1 MTMSALSFTNPAP
14 SERRLTGG
22 VLFLL
27 AGLAAL
33 GALATNIILP
43 AFPRIGAGLG
53 VSSQEL
59 GVTLSSFFIAFAFG
73 QLLVGPISDRFGRKW
88 LVRGGLA
95 VFVAGSVLCA
105 FADTLSV
112 LVVGRVIQALGACA
126 ASVLSRAIA
135 RDLFDGEALARAL
148 ALTMIA
154 GAAAPGFSPL
164 LGSAFDSLFGWRIT
178 FLVVA
183 AFGVVLALHYSTRAG
198 ETHPADRRAS
208 LAASVVASAYGRLA
222 VDPRFFFPAV
232 SVSLVIGGL
241 YTFFAAAPA
250 ILMNGLGLTAFQ
262 LGLHFASMVLIVF
275 AAGFLAPRL
284 AHRWGQRTVGMIG
297 LFIAFAGSLYMF
309 AFAAAPAFISFTAAI
324 ALYLL
329 GMGLINPLGTAIA
342 LHPFGRQAGLASA
355 LLGFLQMGCAAVGAS
370 LASLLPL
377 QPSAS
382 LAVILTAGS
391 ALAFLVFLPVAL
403 RQPQAELGD
412 SGGVPES
419 KRNPAQRKK

>member
-1 MTMSALSFTNPAP
+1 VL
-14 SERRLTGG
+14 GG
-22 VLFLL
+22 F
-27 AGLAAL
+27 
-33 GALATNIILP
+33 
-43 AFPRIGAGLG
+43 
-53 VSSQEL
+53 
-59 GVTLSSFFIAFAFG
+59 
-73 QLLVGPISDRFGRKW
+73 
-88 LVRGGLA
+88 A

-105 FADTLSV
+105 VADTLSFLV
-112 LVVGRVIQALGACA
+112 LGRVIQALGACA

-164 LGSAFDSLFGWRIT
+164 VGSALDGLFSWRIT

-183 AFGVVLALHYSTRAG
+183 AFGVVLALHYSRSVG
-198 ETHPADRRAS
+198 ETHRADRGAS
-208 LAASVVASAYGRLA
+208 LAASAVASAYGRLA
-222 VDPRFFFPAV
+222 VDPRFLLPAL

-250 ILMNGLGLTAFQ
+250 ILMGELGLTAFQ
-262 LGLHFASMVLIVF
+262 LGLSFATTVLIVF

-284 AHRWGQRTVGMIG
+284 AHRWGERTVGMIG
-297 LFIAFAGSLYMF
+297 LFIALAGSLSMF
-309 AFAAAPAFISFTAAI
+309 AFATAPAFMPFTIAI

-355 LLGFLQMGCAAVGAS
+355 LLGFLQMGCAAIGAS
-370 LASLLPL
+370 FASVLPL

-382 LAVILTAGS
+382 LAVILTTGS
-391 ALAFLVFLPVAL
+391 ALALLVFLPVAL
-403 RQPQAELGD
+403 RQPQAELG
-412 SGGVPES
+412 GAAGVPES
-419 KRNPAQRKK
+419 TGG

>member
-1 MTMSALSFTNPAP
+1 MPRRAQEAVMSARSIATPVS

-22 VLFLL
+22 TLFLL

-43 AFPRIGAGLG
+43 SFPRIGAGLG
-53 VSSQEL
+53 ASSQEL
-59 GVTLSSFFIAFAFG
+59 GLTLSSFFVAFAFG
-73 QLLVGPISDRFGRKW
+73 QLLAGPLSDRFGRRW
-88 LVRGGLA
+88 LVLGGLA
-95 VFVAGSVLCA
+95 VFIAGSVLCA
-105 FADTLSV
+105 FADTLSF
-112 LVVGRVIQALGACA
+112 LILGRVIQALGACA

-154 GAAAPGFSPL
+154 MAAAPGFSPL
-164 LGSAFDSLFGWRIT
+164 LGSALDGLFGWRIT

-183 AFGVVLALHYSTRAG
+183 AFGTVFALHYSTSVG
-198 ETHPADRRAS
+198 ETHPADRRVS
-208 LAASVVASAYGRLA
+208 LAASAVISAYGRLA
-222 VDPRFFFPAV
+222 VDARFLLPAL

-250 ILMNGLGLTAFQ
+250 ILMDQLGLTALQ
-262 LGLHFASMVLIVF
+262 LGLNFAITVLIVF

-297 LFIAFAGSLYMF
+297 LFIALAGSLLLC
-309 AFAAAPAFISFTAAI
+309 AFAATPAFPSFTIAI

-370 LASLLPL
+370 FASVLPL

-382 LAVILTAGS
+382 LAVILTTGS
-391 ALAFLVFLPVAL
+391 ALALLVFLPVAL
-403 RQPQAELGD
+403 LQPQLGG
-412 SGGVPES
+412 SGGVAES
-419 KRNPAQRKK
+419 IGE

>member
-1 MTMSALSFTNPAP
+1 MPAHAATPPAP
-14 SERRLTGG
+14 PERRLTGG
-22 VLFLL
+22 TLFLL

-43 AFPRIGAGLG
+43 AFPRIGASLG

-59 GVTLSSFFIAFAFG
+59 GLTLSSFFVAFAFG
-73 QLLVGPISDRFGRKW
+73 QLVAGPLSDSFGRTW
-88 LVRGGLA
+88 PVLGGLA
-95 VFVAGSVLCA
+95 VFAAGSVLCA
-105 FADTLSV
+105 YADTLPFLV
-112 LVVGRVIQALGACA
+112 LGRVVQALGACA

-164 LGSAFDSLFGWRIT
+164 LGGALDSLFGWRIT

-183 AFGVVLALHYSTRAG
+183 AFGVVLALHYSRSVG
-198 ETHPADRRAS
+198 ETHPADRRAP
-208 LAASVVASAYGRLA
+208 LAVPVVASAYRHLA
-222 VDPRFFFPAV
+222 ADPRFLLPAL

-250 ILMNGLGLTAFQ
+250 ILMSELGLTALQ
-262 LGLHFASMVLIVF
+262 LGLSFATTVLIVF

-284 AHRWGQRTVGMIG
+284 AHHWGQRTIGMLG
-297 LFIAFAGSLYMF
+297 LLIALAGSLLMF
-309 AFAAAPAFISFTAAI
+309 AFAAAPAFMPFTTAI

-342 LHPFGRQAGLASA
+342 LHPFGGQAGLASA
-355 LLGFLQMGCAAVGAS
+355 LLGFLQMGCAAIGAS
-370 LASLLPL
+370 VASVLPL
-377 QPSAS
+377 RPFTS
-382 LAVILTAGS
+382 LAVVLTTGS
-391 ALAFLVFLPVAL
+391 VLALLAFLPVAL
-403 RQPQAELGD
+403 RAPRAAPGD
-412 SGGVPES
+412 AGSVPES
-419 KRNPAQRKK
+419 AGG

>member
-1 MTMSALSFTNPAP
+1 MSAFSITTPGP

-22 VLFLL
+22 TLFLL

-43 AFPRIGAGLG
+43 SFPGIGASLG

-59 GVTLSSFFIAFAFG
+59 GLTLSSFFIAFAFG
-73 QLLVGPISDRFGRKW
+73 QLVAGPLSDLFGRKW
-88 LVRGGLA
+88 LVLGGLGL
-95 VFVAGSVLCA
+95 FIAGSVLCA
-105 FADTLSV
+105 FADNLSFLV
-112 LVVGRVIQALGACA
+112 LGRVMQALGACA

-135 RDLFDGEALARAL
+135 RDLFDGEALSRAL

-154 GAAAPGFSPL
+154 GAVAPGFSPL

-183 AFGVVLALHYSTRAG
+183 TFGVVVALHYAIHVG
-198 ETHPADRRAS
+198 ETHPVDRRAR
-208 LAASVVASAYGRLA
+208 LVASTVVSGYGRLA
-222 VDPRFFFPAV
+222 VDPRFFFPAA

-250 ILMNGLGLTAFQ
+250 ILMSELGLTAFE
-262 LGLHFASMVLIVF
+262 LGLSFATTVLIVF

-284 AHRWGQRTVGMIG
+284 ARRWGQRAVGMIG
-297 LFIAFAGSLYMF
+297 LLIALAGSLSMF
-309 AFAAAPAFISFTAAI
+309 AFAANPTYTRFTLAI

-342 LHPFGRQAGLASA
+342 LHPFGQQAGLASA
-355 LLGFLQMGCAAVGAS
+355 LLGFMQMCCAAIGAS
-370 LASLLPL
+370 LASILPL
-377 QPSAS
+377 PPTAA
-382 LAVILTAGS
+382 LAVILTTGS
-391 ALAFLVFLPVAL
+391 TVALFVFLPVAL
-403 RQPQAELGD
+403 RQSKAQTTEARGFTK
-412 SGGVPES
+412 STGG
-419 KRNPAQRKK
+419 

>member
-1 MTMSALSFTNPAP
+1 MAGSTRLNVDVPGREQEAVMSAFSTANPAP

-22 VLFLL
+22 ILFLL

-43 AFPRIGAGLG
+43 AFPQIGAGLG

-59 GVTLSSFFIAFAFG
+59 GLTLSSFFIAFAFG
-73 QLLVGPISDRFGRKW
+73 QLLAGPLSDRFGRRW
-88 LVRGGLA
+88 LVLGGLA
-95 VFVAGSVLCA
+95 VFAAGSALCA
-105 FADTLSV
+105 FADTLSFLV
-112 LVVGRVIQALGACA
+112 LGRVIQAFGACA

-164 LGSAFDSLFGWRIT
+164 LGSALDSLFGWRIT

-198 ETHPADRRAS
+198 ETHPANRRAP
-208 LAASVVASAYGRLA
+208 LAASAVASAYGRLA
-222 VDPRFFFPAV
+222 VDPRFLLPAV

-275 AAGFLAPRL
+275 AAAG
-284 AHRWGQRTVGMIG
+284 RWWRDNNGNLGREGG
-297 LFIAFAGSLYMF
+297 
-309 AFAAAPAFISFTAAI
+309 P
-324 ALYLL
+324 ALYNVNFCQNL
-329 GMGLINPLGTAIA
+329 
-342 LHPFGRQAGLASA
+342 
-355 LLGFLQMGCAAVGAS
+355 
-370 LASLLPL
+370 
-377 QPSAS
+377 
-382 LAVILTAGS
+382 
-391 ALAFLVFLPVAL
+391 
-403 RQPQAELGD
+403 
-412 SGGVPES
+412 
-419 KRNPAQRKK
+419 AQRRNAPTPTQGRCSFFPGGSICSGAGWGTVN

>member
-1 MTMSALSFTNPAP
+1 MMSASSIANPAS

-22 VLFLL
+22 TLFLL

-43 AFPRIGAGLG
+43 AFPRIGASLG
-53 VSSQEL
+53 ISSKEL
-59 GVTLSSFFIAFAFG
+59 GLTLSSFFIAFAFG
-73 QLLVGPISDRFGRKW
+73 QLLAGPPSDRFGRKW
-88 LVRGGLA
+88 LVLGGLV
-95 VFVAGSVLCA
+95 VFAAGSVVCA
-105 FADTLSV
+105 FADGLSLLV
-112 LVVGRVIQALGACA
+112 LGRVIQALGACA

-135 RDLFDGEALARAL
+135 RDLFDGAALARAL

-164 LGSAFDSLFGWRIT
+164 LGSALDGLFGWRIT

-183 AFGVVLALHYSTRAG
+183 AFGVVLALHYSTSVG

-208 LAASVVASAYGRLA
+208 MTASAVASAYGRLA
-222 VDPRFFFPAV
+222 IDPRFLLPAA

-250 ILMNGLGLTAFQ
+250 ILMSELGLTAFQ
-262 LGLHFASMVLIVF
+262 LGMSFATTVLIVF

-284 AHRWGQRTVGMIG
+284 AHHWGSRAVSVIG
-297 LFIAFAGSLYMF
+297 ILIVLAGGVAMF
-309 AFAAAPAFISFTAAI
+309 AFAAAPTFMTFTRAI
-324 ALYLL
+324 GLYLL

-342 LHPFGRQAGLASA
+342 LHPFGQQAGLASA
-355 LLGFLQMGCAAVGAS
+355 LLGFLQMGLAAVGAS
-370 LASLLPL
+370 LASVLPL

-382 LAVILTAGS
+382 LAVILTMGS
-391 ALAFLVFLPVAL
+391 ALALLVFLPVAL
-403 RQPQAELGD
+403 RQPRAELGD
-412 SGGVPES
+412 SGSAPES
-419 KRNPAQRKK
+419 AGG

>member
-1 MTMSALSFTNPAP
+1 MMSALSIANPAP

-22 VLFLL
+22 TLFLL

-53 VSSQEL
+53 ASSQEL
-59 GVTLSSFFIAFAFG
+59 GLTLSSFFIAFALG
-73 QLLVGPISDRFGRKW
+73 QLLVGPLSDRFGRKW
-88 LVRGGLA
+88 LVLGGLA
-95 VFVAGSVLCA
+95 VFVTGSVLCA
-105 FADTLSV
+105 FADSLSF
-112 LVVGRVIQALGACA
+112 LILGRVIQALGACA

-154 GAAAPGFSPL
+154 MAAAPGFSPL
-164 LGSAFDSLFGWRIT
+164 LGSALDSLFGWRIT

-183 AFGVVLALHYSTRAG
+183 AFGVALALHYSTSAG
-198 ETHPADRRAS
+198 ETHAADRRTS
-208 LAASVVASAYGRLA
+208 LEVSAVVSAYGRLA
-222 VDPRFFFPAV
+222 VDPRFILPAV

-250 ILMNGLGLTAFQ
+250 ILMSELGLTAFQ
-262 LGLHFASMVLIVF
+262 LGLNFALTVLIVF

-284 AHRWGQRTVGMIG
+284 ARRWGQRTIGMAG
-297 LFIAFAGSLYMF
+297 LSIALAGSLLLF
-309 AFAAAPAFISFTAAI
+309 AFAATPAFTPFTMAV

-342 LHPFGRQAGLASA
+342 LQPFGQRAGLASA

-370 LASLLPL
+370 FVSVLPL
-377 QPSAS
+377 QPSTS
-382 LAVILTAGS
+382 LALVLTTGT
-391 ALAFLVFLPVAL
+391 ALALLVFLPVAL
-403 RQPQAELGD
+403 RRPQAELGG
-412 SGGVPES
+412 SGGIPES
-419 KRNPAQRKK
+419 RGG